1 MIFLQVNDVYYTIS
15 VPVSASDDG
24 RVCPLLN
31 VVYFINVIYDMDLHF
46 WKLRQY
52 LPLKEGELKWNEK
65 KEQSLFLSFS

>member
-31 VVYFINVIYDMDLHF
+31 VYFINVIYDMDLHF
-46 WKLRQY
+46 
-52 LPLKEGELKWNEK
+52 
-65 KEQSLFLSFS
+65 

>member
-46 WKLRQY
+46 
-52 LPLKEGELKWNEK
+52 
-65 KEQSLFLSFS
+65 